1 MLLVDGHNVIGRA
14 RGLSLSDEERSREE
28 LLRRIAAAKG
38 SGGERVVVFFD
49 GDRPQGSRESFG
61 GLAVVYAPANR
72 TADREIVRRLEAA
85 SGQQVTVVTSDR
97 ELARRVRARGASTLT
112 IEAFWQ
118 RLTQPTSSADSRGN
132 EPPKPAP
139 SPGDV
144 DHWLEIF
151 DERAKK

>member
-72 TADREIVRRLEAA
+72 TADYTDVF
-85 SGQQVTVVTSDR
+85 SVTVQDDGAGIPLGR
-97 ELARRVRARGASTLT
+97 RFQAARDIVPHGRGHDAVCGQDENAVACVVLCSS
-112 IEAFWQ
+112 
-118 RLTQPTSSADSRGN
+118 RLSA
-132 EPPKPAP
+132 E
-139 SPGDV
+139 
-144 DHWLEIF
+144 
-151 DERAKK
+151 KKVQHEDDAQK